1 MQQQRRLMMMNTPI
15 EHKTDQVTHLSY
27 TLRTEAATTWHEFV
41 FHKPSRQVVD
51 EWLAQ
56 LEILRAA
63 RQPGEPFLM
72 LVDSTVGIVPLTYA
86 FQRGRS
92 FADRFPQRQ
101 SSRIALLI
109 DNTFISIVNS
119 FIQMLRSSTEIVRL
133 FRPDQREEAIAWL
146 LAE

>member
-1 MQQQRRLMMMNTPI
+1 MNTPI
-15 EHKTDQVTHLSY
+15 EHKTNQATHLSY
-27 TLRTEAATTWHEFV
+27 TLRTEGSVAWHEFV

-63 RQPGEPFLM
+63 RQPGDPFLM

-119 FIQMLRSSTEIVRL
+119 FIQMLRSSTETVRL